1 MTELR
6 DLTVAEFTE
15 ALASG
20 APTPGGGSASAL
32 SGALAAGLVAMV
44 ARNTASN
51 PSFAERAGALR
62 ELEAEAETHRGRLVG
77 LVDEDAAAF
86 DRVMA
91 AFRLPKDTDELK
103 AARSREIQAGYRGA
117 VEPPLEVCRH
127 ALGVLELAARV
138 AELGNPN
145 AVSDAGVAALLAA
158 SALEGAA
165 LNVEINLG
173 SIKDDAYRGASEET
187 VRSARADGA
196 TLRDEA
202 LAKVREAL
210 G

>member
-1 MTELR
+1 MTDLR
-6 DLTVAEFTE
+6 DLGLAEFTE

-32 SGALAAGLVAMV
+32 AGALAAGLVAMV
-44 ARNTASN
+44 ARNTAAN
-51 PSFAERAGALR
+51 PSFAENAVALGEIETDAELHR
-62 ELEAEAETHRGRLVG
+62 EELVR

-91 AFRLPKDTDELK
+91 AFRLPKETDELK
-103 AARSREIQAGYRGA
+103 AARSLEIQEGYRGA
-117 VEPPLEVCRH
+117 AEPPLQVCRR
-127 ALGVLELAARV
+127 ALDVLALAARV

-173 SIKDDAYRGASEET
+173 SIKDEAYRAASADTVEQARSEGA
-187 VRSARADGA
+187 R
-196 TLRDEA
+196 LRDEA

-210 G
+210 E

>member
-1 MTELR
+1 VSELR
-6 DLTVAEFTE
+6 DLSLAEFTD

-32 SGALAAGLVAMV
+32 AGALAAGLVAMV
-44 ARNTASN
+44 ARNTAAN
-51 PSFAERAGALR
+51 PSFADRGEALR
-62 ELEAEAETHRGRLVG
+62 EIEAEAETRRAELVA
-77 LVDEDAAAF
+77 LVDADAAAF

-91 AFRLPKDTDELK
+91 AFRLPKDTEELK
-103 AARSREIQAGYRGA
+103 QARSREIQAGYRGA
-117 VEPPLEVCRH
+117 AEPPLEVCRH
-127 ALGVLELAARV
+127 ALAVLALAARV

-173 SIKDDAYRGASEET
+173 SIKDDDYRTASAET
-187 VRSARADGA
+187 VRNARADGA
-196 TLRDEA
+196 KLRDEA
-202 LAKVREAL
+202 LGAVRKAL

>member
-1 MTELR
+1 VTDLR
-6 DLTVAEFTE
+6 GLTVTRFTE

-20 APTPGGGSASAL
+20 AATPGGGSASAL

-44 ARNTASN
+44 ARNTAAN
-51 PSFAERAGALR
+51 PDYADRAAELDQIAADAERLR
-62 ELEAEAETHRGRLVG
+62 EELVG

-103 AARSREIQAGYRGA
+103 AARSEQIQAAYKAA
-117 VEPPLEVCRH
+117 VEPPLRVCRD
-127 ALGVLELAARV
+127 ALAVLELAEQIV
-138 AELGNPN
+138 EQGNPN

-173 SIKDDAYRGASEET
+173 SIKEESFRSESAEAAEQ
-187 VRSARADGA
+187 ARADGLR
-196 TLRDEA
+196 LRDRA
-202 LAKVREAL
+202 LATVRARL

>member
-1 MTELR
+1 MTELC
-6 DLTVAEFTE
+6 DMSVTAFTE

-20 APTPGGGSASAL
+20 AATPGGGSASAL
-32 SGALAAGLVAMV
+32 AGALAASLVAMV
-44 ARNTASN
+44 ARNTAAN
-51 PSFAERAGALR
+51 PSYADRAA
-62 ELEAEAETHRGRLVG
+62 ELEEIVAEAERLRGELVG

-103 AARSREIQAGYRGA
+103 AARSRAIQAGYKAA
-117 VEPPLEVCRH
+117 VEPPLLVCRD
-127 ALGVLELAARV
+127 ALRVLELAARV
-138 AELGNPN
+138 TEQANPN

-173 SIKDDAYRGASEET
+173 SIKDESFTTTAADAAQA
-187 VRSARADGA
+187 AREQGRA
-196 TLRDEA
+196 LRDRTLDA
-202 LAKVREAL
+202 VRARL

>member
-1 MTELR
+1 MSLHELTLSR
-6 DLTVAEFTE
+6 FTE
-15 ALASG
+15 SLASG

-44 ARNTASN
+44 ARNTAAN
-51 PSFAERAGALR
+51 PDFADRAGELEEIAADAERLR
-62 ELEAEAETHRGRLVG
+62 AELLG

-103 AARSREIQAGYRGA
+103 AARSREIQAGYRAA
-117 VEPPLEVCRH
+117 VEAPLRVCRD
-127 ALGVLELAARV
+127 ALAVLTLADRI
-138 AELGNPN
+138 AERGNPN
-145 AVSDAGVAALLAA
+145 AASDAGVAALLAA

-165 LNVEINLG
+165 LNVDINLG
-173 SIKDDAYRGASEET
+173 AIKDESFRAESAGMVQE
-187 VRSARADGA
+187 ARADGA
-196 TLRDEA
+196 RLRDRA
-202 LAKVREAL
+202 LATVQARL

>member
-1 MTELR
+1 MELR
-6 DLTVAEFTE
+6 GMTVTEFAER
-15 ALASG
+15 LASR
-20 APTPGGGSASAL
+20 AATPGGGSASAL
-32 SGALAAGLVAMV
+32 AGAMAASLVAMV

-51 PSFAERAGALR
+51 PNFADRATALEEIATEADRLR
-62 ELEAEAETHRGRLVG
+62 EDLIG

-91 AFRLPKDTDELK
+91 AFRLPRETPELK
-103 AARSREIQAGYRGA
+103 SARSREIQASYKAA
-117 VEPPLEVCRH
+117 VEPPMRVCRD
-127 ALGVLELAARV
+127 AARV
-138 AELGNPN
+138 LALTGLVAEQGNPN

-173 SIKDDAYRGASEET
+173 SIDDAGYRVGTAETLREVQAEGA
-187 VRSARADGA
+187 R
-196 TLRDEA
+196 LRDEA
-202 LAKVREAL
+202 LATVRAKL